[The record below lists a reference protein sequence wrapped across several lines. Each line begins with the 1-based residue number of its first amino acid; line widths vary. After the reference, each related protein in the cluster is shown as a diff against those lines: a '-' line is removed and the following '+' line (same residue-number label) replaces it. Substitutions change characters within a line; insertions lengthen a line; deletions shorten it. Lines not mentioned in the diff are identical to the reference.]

1 VPVAFDAKRYA
12 GAPPAYTVA
21 RKLLSAEKTST
32 PCGRTPAASVS
43 ADAANSASEY
53 TDAPAYVG
61 VVSTVSTERVSR
73 LAVAI
78 GDAGDAGAG
87 RGPACIKCGE
97 NTGAN
102 CTPRLRTAPQRQ
114 GEQGRRWKMPDR
126 HLCLPDMPDAIGPR
140 ADKYAMSTGTCG
152 GTKTVYGAVTL

>member
-73 LAVAI
+73 SAVAI
-78 GDAGDAGAG
+78 GDAGGCAG
-87 RGPACIKCGE
+87 RGE
-97 NTGAN
+97 
-102 CTPRLRTAPQRQ
+102 PRPVKSAGKIRGLTAHRSRAAPQRQ
-114 GEQGRRWKMPDR
+114 GEQGRR
-126 HLCLPDMPDAIGPR
+126 
-140 ADKYAMSTGTCG
+140 
-152 GTKTVYGAVTL
+152 